1 MHDMFENAQLN
12 IPHVFS
18 LAENTCLHFYDC
30 FFLWHM
36 YMWNMNIHEL
46 MKYEYSWS

>member
-1 MHDMFENAQLN
+1 MFENAQLN

-30 FFLWHM
+30 FFFMTHV
-36 YMWNMNIHEL
+36 HV
-46 MKYEYSWS
+46 KYEYS